1 MANWMKLMRNQDS
14 DYQRNLEFLK
24 LYKETADSEAL
35 EWLIL
40 NNANLVHKIVG
51 GYRTFYNHKLSY
63 DDLFSVG
70 LEGLMRAIEKF
81 DFNYKNNFATYATYW
96 IKQSVVRLISDEGF
110 MIKIPTHLFETLQ
123 QMVRY
128 ELKDDHKMT
137 KKQMCEKLKISSE
150 KYDLLQ
156 QVRDHILKWTS
167 LNRPV
172 SASDDT
178 EIGDLMSVETGVV
191 NLSTED
197 SSSIAASTIETEELQ
212 RAISEGLKR
221 LDPRE
226 QLIIIHRFGL
236 FGAEVKTLAE
246 IGRREGISRERI
258 RQLESRAIRKL
269 KTMMH
274 GYEEYL
280 NY

>member
-1 MANWMKLMRNQDS
+1 MANWMKLMQDQDS
-14 DYQRNLEFLK
+14 DYQHNLEFLK
-24 LYKETADSEAL
+24 LYHETRDSDAL

-70 LEGLMRAIEKF
+70 LEGLLRAIEKF
-81 DFNYKNNFATYATYW
+81 DFTYENNFATYATYW

-128 ELKDDHKMT
+128 ELKDGDKIT
-137 KKQMCEKLKISSE
+137 KKEMCEKLGISGE
-150 KYDLLQ
+150 KYDLVQ
-156 QVRDHILKWTS
+156 KVRGHILKWTS
-167 LNRPV
+167 LNRPL
-172 SASDDT
+172 SPIDDT
-178 EIGDLMSVETGVV
+178 EIGDLMSEEAGVV
-191 NLSTED
+191 NLSTE
-197 SSSIAASTIETEELQ
+197 SSPVVGSTIEAEELQ
-212 RAISEGLKR
+212 HAISEGLKL
-221 LDPRE
+221 LDSRE

-236 FGAEVKTLAE
+236 FGVEVKTLAE
-246 IGRREGISRERI
+246 IGKREGISRERI
-258 RQLESRAIRKL
+258 RQIESRAIRKL
-269 KTMMH
+269 RSVMR
-274 GYEEYL
+274 GYEGYL

>member
-1 MANWMKLMRNQDS
+1 MANWMKLMKDQDS
-14 DYQRNLEFLK
+14 DYQHNLEFLK
-24 LYKETADSEAL
+24 LYQTTGDSDAL
-35 EWLIL
+35 EWLVL

-70 LEGLMRAIEKF
+70 LEGLLRAIEKF

-123 QMVRY
+123 QMVRH
-128 ELKDDHKMT
+128 ECKSDKKMT
-137 KKQMCEKLKISSE
+137 KREMCEKLEISEE

-156 QVRDHILKWTS
+156 QVRGYMLKWTS
-167 LNRPV
+167 LNKPV
-172 SASDDT
+172 SDFDDT
-178 EIGDLMSVETGVV
+178 EIGDLISTEIGGI
-191 NLSTED
+191 NLSTE
-197 SSSIAASTIETEELQ
+197 SVPVVGATVEAEELQ
-212 RAISEGLKR
+212 LALEKGLNF

-226 QLIIIHRFGL
+226 KLIIIHRFGL
-236 FGAEVKTLAE
+236 FGVEVKTLAE
-246 IGRREGISRERI
+246 IGKREGISRERI

-269 KTMMH
+269 KRVMR
-274 GYEEYL
+274 GYEGYL
-280 NY
+280 NH